1 MVTRLYYAEV
11 GVIKRNS
18 CYSSDANVRISLT
31 VPLWLALS
39 HGIDQPKSEQFTDI
53 CSFAQ
58 SQWSFRSDAR
68 ERSKQTN
75 TAFYRSVKDRQLT
88 KNVAQKKITQI

>member
-1 MVTRLYYAEV
+1 METRLYCAEA

-18 CYSSDANVRISLT
+18 CYSSDANVRITLT
-31 VPLWLALS
+31 VPLWLAFA
-39 HGIDQPKSEQFTDI
+39 HATGQPKSEQFIDI

-58 SQWSFRSDAR
+58 SQWSLWSDAR

-75 TAFYRSVKDRQLT
+75 KHGILPIYEG
-88 KNVAQKKITQI
+88 

>member
-1 MVTRLYYAEV
+1 METRLYCAEV
-11 GVIKRNS
+11 GVIKRNL
-18 CYSSDANVRISLT
+18 YYLSDANVQISLA

-58 SQWSFRSDAR
+58 SQWS
-68 ERSKQTN
+68 
-75 TAFYRSVKDRQLT
+75 L
-88 KNVAQKKITQI
+88 